1 MCRCMGDYLLR
12 IEAEYEA
19 IDKVLSSMP
28 EGGSLSGLSELELA
42 GAAALLH
49 NFYNG
54 IENILKQVFLSK
66 GLKLPAGE
74 SWHRDLLLFAIDQGI
89 LSPKLVDNLKRY
101 LAFRHFFS
109 HAYALDLYPD
119 KMEPLVAN
127 APAIF
132 AMFKNE
138 IHRVIDQR

>member
-1 MCRCMGDYLLR
+1 MDDYRLR

-19 IDKVLSSMP
+19 IGKVLSSMP
-28 EGGSLSGLSELELA
+28 AGELLPGLSELELA
-42 GAAALLH
+42 GTAALLH

-54 IENILKQVFLSK
+54 IENILKQIFQLK
-66 GLKLPAGE
+66 GLPLPRGE
-74 SWHRDLLLFAIDQGI
+74 SWHKDLLLVAMDQKI
-89 LSPKLVDNLKRY
+89 ISQKLLDNLKSF

-127 APAIF
+127 AAVVF
-132 AMFKNE
+132 SMFQDE
-138 IHRVIDQR
+138 IKRDIDAA